1 MEIVYTDT
9 VDDLVA
15 FHLYYYD
22 HDRGQRA
29 LQTLVSLIPAI
40 IVLVFVVLQSRQGRT
55 PVMGLVGVAVAVL
68 LTVGMRRFL
77 RKRMAETA
85 RRAYAQGRAKR
96 TLGRHQL
103 KLTDEGLVEIAGKET
118 YTTPWSAITQVAE
131 TADAVYIYCGRT
143 AGMVIPRARVR
154 QGDLAAFV
162 EAVRAHL

>member
-1 MEIVYTDT
+1 MELVYTDT

-15 FHLYYYD
+15 FHLYHYD

-29 LQTLVSLIPAI
+29 MQTLVSLIPAI
-40 IVLVFVVLQSRQGRT
+40 IVLVFVLLESRQGHT
-55 PVMGLVGVAVAVL
+55 PVMGLVGVGVAVVL
-68 LTVGMRRFL
+68 AVVMRRFL
-77 RKRMAETA
+77 RQRMAQTA
-85 RRAYAQGRAKR
+85 RRAYAQGRGRR

-103 KLTDEGLVEIAGKET
+103 KLTDEGLVERAGKET
-118 YTTPWSAITQVAE
+118 YTTPWSAITQVVE

-154 QGDLAAFV
+154 QGDLVAFV